1 MDAYVVLAILA
12 VVAFVITTV
21 VYIITAR
28 EVSVHLPLGVSI
40 VAIH

>member
-12 VVAFVITTV
+12 VVAFVVTTV

-28 EVSVHLPLGVSI
+28 EVRVQLPMGMSI
-40 VAIH
+40 VTTH

>member
-21 VYIITAR
+21 VYIMTAR
-28 EVSVHLPLGVSI
+28 EVSVQLPFGMSI
-40 VAIH
+40 VATH